1 MEGCTPGQCAT
12 RRLHLGA
19 VILAA
24 GAGSR
29 LGFRPKGLISVSGE
43 PLLRRHLRLLSA
55 VGVDELV
62 VVLGHHAEQLV
73 PLLEDYCD
81 ATLVIQPVDDHSQS
95 ASLTLGLSAL
105 SASIDAA
112 LVVPVDMPALET
124 PDLIALIGAFK
135 HAETGIE
142 FVGPVVNG
150 QPGNPVLLSRSI
162 VDQVLRG
169 EGDATRNAI
178 LGESYGQDPD
188 FFEFFRSLEAYKETF
203 AREGTTMVLSPN
215 SDFFKYFG
223 NLEGGRDR
231 VIDRQQ
237 SQ

>member
-81 ATLVIQPVDDHSQS
+81 ATAVIQPADDHSQS

-112 LVVPVDMPALET
+112 LVVPVDMPALDT

-169 EGDATRNAI
+169 EGEFGSGQWRHRKVPWALDWVTENTRYLIDIDTPQHLKRWADAS
-178 LGESYGQDPD
+178 GEP
-188 FFEFFRSLEAYKETF
+188 
-203 AREGTTMVLSPN
+203 
-215 SDFFKYFG
+215 
-223 NLEGGRDR
+223 
-231 VIDRQQ
+231 
-237 SQ
+237 